1 MLILRRIHPSQI
13 PLVFLR
19 RLSSKPD
26 RFSSDGQQ
34 ADRINKQT
42 ANLINDIE
50 SKSPENNG
58 SALKDYI
65 NAVIG
70 SENFKELKAEFARF
84 HSERAKLAKEYHS
97 SFSDKLDRTA
107 AELRKSATIASKLM
121 NDLTGYTK
129 INNLKEKIV
138 ENEQKMRD
146 LRALI
151 TESKQDYAR
160 ALEEQ
165 TSAQKHINE
174 LLERKHSWNSQ
185 DLEKFTNLYR
195 NGHELERR
203 VQANSN
209 KVAELEAK
217 ENDLHNELIQSIM
230 ERYHEEQVWSDKIRQ
245 FSTWGTIFIVC
256 VNLLLMLLVQLL
268 FEPWKR
274 YRLLSSFESKVKELF
289 ETQGQEKWDK
299 LKSGLLNIEH
309 RLDKF
314 EHVEGI
320 LPADLSWSSIKQWAS
335 KLRRIFF
342 SGTFYKLDVSSAEF
356 SAFCGTISSMFLIL
370 GILLSR
376 LLL

>member
-1 MLILRRIHPSQI
+1 MLILRRIHPSQN
-13 PLVFLR
+13 PLAFLR
-19 RLSSKPD
+19 RLSSKTD
-26 RFSSDGQQ
+26 KVSSDGQQ
-34 ADRINKQT
+34 TERKNKQT
-42 ANLINDIE
+42 AELIHDIE

-58 SALKDYI
+58 SAFKDYI

-84 HSERAKLAKEYHS
+84 HAERAKLAKEYHS
-97 SFSDKLDRTA
+97 SFSQKLDRTA
-107 AELRKSATIASKLM
+107 GELRKSATIASKLM
-121 NDLTGYTK
+121 NDLTGYTR
-129 INNLKEKIV
+129 INKLKEKIV
-138 ENEQKMRD
+138 QNEQKMRD

-151 TESKQDYAR
+151 SESKQEYAR
-160 ALEEQ
+160 AVEEQ
-165 TSAQKHINE
+165 TSAQKQINE
-174 LLERKHSWNSQ
+174 LLERKHNWSSQ

-289 ETQGQEKWDK
+289 ETQEQENWAK
-299 LKSGLLNIEH
+299 LKSGLQKIEH

-320 LPADLSWSSIKQWAS
+320 LPADLSWSSIKHWATR
-335 KLRRIFF
+335 LRLIFF
-342 SGTFYKLDVSSAEF
+342 SDKVYKLDVSSVEL
-356 SAFCGTISSMFLIL
+356 SAFCGAISSIFLIL
-370 GILLSR
+370 GMVVSR

>member
-1 MLILRRIHPSQI
+1 MLILRRIHPSQN
-13 PLVFLR
+13 PLAFLR
-19 RLSSKPD
+19 RLSSKPYKS
-26 RFSSDGQQ
+26 SSDGEQ
-34 ADRINKQT
+34 AERINKET
-42 ANLINDIE
+42 AKLVNDIE
-50 SKSPENNG
+50 SPENNR

-107 AELRKSATIASKLM
+107 AELKKSATIASKLM

-129 INNLKEKIV
+129 INKLKEKIV
-138 ENEQKMRD
+138 ENEQKMRE

-151 TESKQDYAR
+151 SESKQNYAR

-165 TSAQKHINE
+165 TSAQKQINE
-174 LLERKHSWNSQ
+174 LLERKHSWTSQ

-195 NGHELERR
+195 NGHELERH
-203 VQANSN
+203 VEANSN

-289 ETQGQEKWDK
+289 ETQELQNWYK
-299 LKSGLLNIEH
+299 LKSGLESIER

-314 EHVEGI
+314 EHVEGM
-320 LPADLSWSSIKQWAS
+320 LPTDFSWSSIKEWAT
-335 KLRRIFF
+335 KLRLIFF
-342 SGTFYKLDVSSAEF
+342 SNNFYKLDVSSMELT
-356 SAFCGTISSMFLIL
+356 AFCGTISSIFLIL
-370 GILLSR
+370 GMVLSK